1 MLILA
6 CARRVKIMD
15 KMASRG
21 DWYKGRPVLNEIPRL
36 WGQTLGL
43 ISFGNVA
50 TAVARRAKPFG
61 MHIIAYDPYVTELKM
76 TAEGVEPVTFEEL
89 LERSDYLSIH
99 PGLND
104 SSRGMLSDDQFEAMK
119 DSVSV
124 INCGRGGTIDE
135 LHDPPRFRIARSLPG
150 LDVMKEPPELDN
162 PLLSMENVI
171 ITPHAASATT
181 RMRPET
187 RRRAARSPWCC
198 RVSGYELCKSDGT
211 AECCTGAVATGADES
226 GPNR

>member
-1 MLILA
+1 
-6 CARRVKIMD
+6 
-15 KMASRG
+15 
-21 DWYKGRPVLNEIPRL
+21 
-36 WGQTLGL
+36 
-43 ISFGNVA
+43 
-50 TAVARRAKPFG
+50 

-135 LHDPPRFRIARSLPG
+135 AALIRALQNRQIAAAG
-150 LDVMKEPPELDN
+150 LDVMEKEPPELDN

-171 ITPHAASATT
+171 ICLLYT
-181 RMRPET
+181 
-187 RRRAARSPWCC
+187 
-198 RVSGYELCKSDGT
+198 SD
-211 AECCTGAVATGADES
+211 AADE
-226 GPNR
+226 